1 MNKII
6 THFETPFQGNLIIYF
21 LFIISDLDKYNNIC
35 SVIDLFENLKNNL
48 ESQNTHENRLYK
60 KEIYVDEVTHM
71 LDIEI
76 ETKEL
81 FEINKKDAKLY
92 VINTLKMINIDM
104 FYEPYNFRTE
114 FKDSLTEKEK
124 EEKTIR
130 LLVTIICFIILLFFI
145 FILYRNYQRKRRIND
160 INFDQ
165 KKIQLNEDVNESNK
179 LI

>member
-1 MNKII
+1 
-6 THFETPFQGNLIIYF
+6 
-21 LFIISDLDKYNNIC
+21 
-35 SVIDLFENLKNNL
+35 
-48 ESQNTHENRLYK
+48 
-60 KEIYVDEVTHM
+60 M

-76 ETKEL
+76 ETKDI